1 MVAPSWNL
9 CIKFQMFQL
18 YCCLHKCA
26 LSSTVIFESSKQNIY
41 KFFTAALIWM
51 QIPVYFILYVYSL
64 PNIRSPNL
72 SDIFW
77 QLFFFRIIPIFFPD
91 NLLYSNPPCLNLKS
105 FFYFEM
111 VSQHVRFFCGFM
123 DSFSKTFRQKK
134 TAAYVSVMTAVSLLD
149 FFYYFTN
156 AFTFL

>member
-1 MVAPSWNL
+1 
-9 CIKFQMFQL
+9 MFQL

-77 QLFFFRIIPIFFPD
+77 QLFFFRIPSPLQIVEDEFNNSLTQD
-91 NLLYSNPPCLNLKS
+91 NLSDCLSNIQVKAAA
-105 FFYFEM
+105 
-111 VSQHVRFFCGFM
+111 VVRE
-123 DSFSKTFRQKK
+123 
-134 TAAYVSVMTAVSLLD
+134 
-149 FFYYFTN
+149 
-156 AFTFL
+156 